1 MYKEFWRLFATEY
14 HGAKRAVVICIMTI
28 VVSMLEGINVGLL
41 LPLLETLQPSDTE
54 RHWLSNFLEGLYSR
68 LGVTLSLGT
77 ILLSLGAVVLIIAVF
92 KYGRMVLIANTS
104 TNFVAWLRQRTMKNL
119 LNANMSYHHDQ
130 KIGDLASVLTT
141 QANVASSTVV
151 NSTELLANIGIIITY
166 MTAALL
172 ISPLLTIVAF
182 VVLLTSYLSMQ
193 FLITKAKFHGK
204 SLADTQNNLET
215 QALENL
221 NGIKLIKSFSLESLS
236 ANLFKN
242 KASEVA
248 QAHYNLQKNRGLLL
262 VLQEAVLFG
271 LIAAMVY
278 AGISVFGLEFSVI
291 IAVLFILYRVA
302 PRVTGLNNS
311 RQAIAANVAGIHN
324 VSQVIELSYNA
335 VETSG
340 NIHITG
346 ISRSIELIDLSF
358 GYNNNNRIIQNA
370 SLSIEK
376 GQVTAIV
383 GETGCGKST
392 ILDLVF
398 KHYLPDAGSI
408 VVDDNDLS
416 KINLDSWR
424 SIVGFVSQ
432 DIFLFNDTIRNNL
445 SIADENYSYE
455 SIQQAV
461 KLAQAEDFII
471 GLPNGYDTI
480 VGDRGWNLSGG
491 QRQKISLARAILKNP
506 KILILDEP
514 TSALDTDSEA
524 VVQEYIENIKGS
536 ATVIVVSH
544 RMSTIK
550 NADKIAVLRGGKFV
564 EIGNWETLM
573 KQKGIFY
580 QQIHSSP

>member
-1 MYKEFWRLFATEY
+1 MASIATDAGSAPASIQNLSAPFQDLDIIRED
-14 HGAKRAVVICIMTI
+14 
-28 VVSMLEGINVGLL
+28 LEMA
-41 LPLLETLQPSDTE
+41 
-54 RHWLSNFLEGLYSR
+54 
-68 LGVTLSLGT
+68 LGDWK
-77 ILLSLGAVVLIIAVF
+77 APVVL
-92 KYGRMVLIANTS
+92 
-104 TNFVAWLRQRTMKNL
+104 
-119 LNANMSYHHDQ
+119 
-130 KIGDLASVLTT
+130 
-141 QANVASSTVV
+141 
-151 NSTELLANIGIIITY
+151 
-166 MTAALL
+166 
-172 ISPLLTIVAF
+172 
-182 VVLLTSYLSMQ
+182 
-193 FLITKAKFHGK
+193 
-204 SLADTQNNLET
+204 
-215 QALENL
+215 
-221 NGIKLIKSFSLESLS
+221 
-236 ANLFKN
+236 
-242 KASEVA
+242 
-248 QAHYNLQKNRGLLL
+248 
-262 VLQEAVLFG
+262 
-271 LIAAMVY
+271 
-278 AGISVFGLEFSVI
+278 VFGAES
-291 IAVLFILYRVA
+291 
-302 PRVTGLNNS
+302 S
-311 RQAIAANVAGIHN
+311 
-324 VSQVIELSYNA
+324 
-335 VETSG
+335 
-340 NIHITG
+340 
-346 ISRSIELIDLSF
+346 
-358 GYNNNNRIIQNA
+358 
-370 SLSIEK
+370 
-376 GQVTAIV
+376 
-383 GETGCGKST
+383 GKST

-550 NADKIAVLRGGKFV
+550 NADKIAVLRGGEFV